1 MTDAQY
7 LIDDA
12 ARQLLFTEA
21 RTANTFTS
29 EPVSDEQ
36 IAAVYDLVRFG
47 PTTMNTQPLRIVL
60 ARSDDAR
67 ARVLGHLLPGNKA
80 KAESAPL
87 VAVCAVDLNFH
98 DHLVDTF
105 PHFAGAR
112 DVFADDAFRDRTAR
126 HQGWLQCGYLIVGL
140 RSIGLASGPML
151 GYDAEGLDADL
162 FAGTSLRSLMVMN
175 IGRPGPDAWQERL
188 PRLAYDE
195 VVRTI

>member
-1 MTDAQY
+1 
-7 LIDDA
+7 
-12 ARQLLFTEA
+12 
-21 RTANTFTS
+21 
-29 EPVSDEQ
+29 
-36 IAAVYDLVRFG
+36 
-47 PTTMNTQPLRIVL
+47 TQPLRIVL

-112 DVFADDAFRDRTAR
+112 DVFADDVFRDRTAR